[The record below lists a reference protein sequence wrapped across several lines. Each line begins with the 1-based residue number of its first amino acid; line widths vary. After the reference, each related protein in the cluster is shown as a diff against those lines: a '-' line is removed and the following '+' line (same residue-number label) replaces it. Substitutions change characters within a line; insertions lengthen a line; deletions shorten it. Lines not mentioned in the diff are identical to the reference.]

1 MSNALPGKLLGVTLD
16 GVYYK
21 CQTNADLSFSAA
33 VTADDT
39 CKPDQGVGA
48 APIQWVTNTVDN
60 KSWVITFSAKAF
72 ADGLGA
78 SGNQLSRFFITS
90 DLAVTAHFMTN
101 PSLGEGVISD
111 DVLYEGSGLLTGLK
125 LNAPE
130 KGAST
135 YDATITGNGPMTIT
149 ETNRNT

>member
-21 CQTNADLSFSAA
+21 CQTNADLTFSAA
-33 VTADDT
+33 VTANDT

-48 APIQWVTNTVDN
+48 APIQWVTNTVDS
-60 KSWVITFSAKAF
+60 KQWVITFSAKAF

-78 SGNQLSRFFITS
+78 SGNQLSRFFIES
-90 DLAVTAHFMTN
+90 DLVVTAHFMTN
-101 PSLGEGVISD
+101 PDQGEGVISD

-149 ETNRNT
+149 ETNRAT